1 MITRLLLISALFGV
15 LPQTVAAQ
23 DDDLYFVPKKQAKQE
38 SGADAAYQRKDA
50 PTYYCG
56 SNRNVDEYNRR
67 GKLKSYYQKIGTDS
81 LGNDIIE
88 FHDGEEVWN
97 ADDTDSAVNIYPG
110 SESYFDDNDFA
121 YSRRMSLFDDFYCWY
136 SPYYSYWSRPYWRS
150 WYGWYDPWYAGW
162 YGNGW
167 YSPWYYNNFYGWG
180 YPYYGWAGWYTPGVH
195 YRYSGPSGTR
205 NHANSG
211 GRFYGNHIN
220 TNGTTNRNSF
230 GFYGNRINTNG
241 TTNRNTF
248 NRRNGTANDNRN
260 SFGRRRSSYNNNY
273 NSNQYQ
279 TPSRPS
285 QSFGQSSFGNSRGSF
300 GGGSGF
306 GGGNRGGGGFGGG
319 SRGGGFGSR
328 R

>member
-121 YSRRMSLFDDFYCWY
+121 YSRRMSLFDDFYGWY

-150 WYGWYDPWYAGW
+150 WYGWYD
-162 YGNGW
+162 
-167 YSPWYYNNFYGWG
+167 PWYYNNFYGWG

-211 GRFYGNHIN
+211 GRFYGN
-220 TNGTTNRNSF
+220 
-230 GFYGNRINTNG
+230 RINTNG

-248 NRRNGTANDNRN
+248 NRRNNTTNDNRN

-279 TPSRPS
+279 TPNRPS

>member
-15 LPQTVAAQ
+15 MPQTAAAQ
-23 DDDLYFVPKKQAKQE
+23 DDDDLYFVPKKQSKQE
-38 SGADAAYQRKDA
+38 SKADAAHLQTDE

-56 SNRNVDEYNRR
+56 SDRNVDEYNRR

-97 ADDTDSAVNIYPG
+97 ADNTDSVTNIYPG
-110 SESYFDDNDFA
+110 SESYFDDNDYA
-121 YSRRMSLFDDFYCWY
+121 YSRRMSRFDGFYGWCP
-136 SPYYSYWSRPYWRS
+136 PYYSYWSRPYWGT

-167 YSPWYYNNFYGWG
+167 YSPWYYNSFYGWG
-180 YPYYGWAGWYTPGVH
+180 YPYYGWAGWHTPRIH

-205 NHANSG
+205 NHANGG
-211 GRFYGNHIN
+211 GRFYGNRTIDRGATNIN
-220 TNGTTNRNSF
+220 TSNRSHNA
-230 GFYGNRINTNG
+230 T
-241 TTNRNTF
+241 
-248 NRRNGTANDNRN
+248 NDNN
-260 SFGRRRSSYNNNY
+260 SFGRRRSSYNNNNN
-273 NSNQYQ
+273 NSNRYQ

-285 QSFGQSSFGNSRGSF
+285 QSFGQGNFGNSRGSF

-306 GGGNRGGGGFGGG
+306 GGGNRGGGSFGGG